1 MLDGGKG
8 IMLNGARQVPGR
20 RTEDALVYLPH
31 KSVIDYRR
39 GQVIYDEGQPSNGI
53 YLIVRGRVKTSVPM
67 DSGSQTVVEIFASEE
82 FFGESGLLD
91 LQHRGESAVALE
103 STALMSWT
111 TAEIEEQ
118 VERQPKLGLALI
130 QSLVDRCLDF
140 EERLQSFALD
150 KTPERI
156 MRALLRFSDRF
167 GLRAE
172 DGSVRI
178 PPMTHQLISEYVGTS
193 REIVTFQMNR
203 LRQEGFIRYSRK
215 GIDVYTES
223 LADHLRR
230 ITEPD
235 LWRAAGGAEP
245 GAFRSGG

>member
-1 MLDGGKG
+1 
-8 IMLNGARQVPGR
+8 MLNGAKQVAGR

-31 KSVIDYRR
+31 KSVVEYRR
-39 GQVIYDEGQPSNGI
+39 GQVIYDESQPSNGI
-53 YLIVRGRVKTSVPM
+53 YLVVRGRVKTSVPM
-67 DSGSQTVVEIFASEE
+67 DDGSQTVIEIFSSED
-82 FFGESGLLD
+82 FFGESGLLE
-91 LQHRGESAVALE
+91 LQQRGESAMALE
-103 STALMSWT
+103 NTALMSWT

-118 VERQPKLGLALI
+118 VDRQPKLGLALI
-130 QSLVDRCLDF
+130 QTLVERCLDF

-156 MRALLRFSDRF
+156 MRALLRFAARF
-167 GLRAE
+167 GSRAE

-215 GIDVYTES
+215 GIDIYTEP
-223 LADHLRR
+223 LTEHLRHT
-230 ITEPD
+230 TEPE
-235 LWRAAGGAEP
+235 LWRAAGGHQP
-245 GAFRSGG
+245 GGFGSGV

>member
-1 MLDGGKG
+1 
-8 IMLNGARQVPGR
+8 MLNGAGQIPGS

-31 KSVIDYRR
+31 KAVVDYRR
-39 GQVIYDEGQPSNGI
+39 GQLIYDEGQPSNGI
-53 YLIVRGRVKTSVPM
+53 YLVMRGRVKTSVPM
-67 DSGSQTVVEIFASEE
+67 DNGLQTVVELFSAED
-82 FFGESGLLD
+82 FFGEGGLLD
-91 LQHRGESAVALE
+91 LRQRGESAVALE
-103 STALMSWT
+103 NTSLMAWT

-118 VERQPKLGLALI
+118 VERQPRLGLALI
-130 QSLVDRCLDF
+130 QMLVERCLDF

-156 MRALLRFSDRF
+156 MRALVRFAARF

-172 DGSVRI
+172 DGSTRI

-215 GIDVYTES
+215 GIDIYAGS
-223 LADHLRR
+223 LTDHLRR
-230 ITEPD
+230 LTGPE
-235 LWRAAGGAEP
+235 LWHAGAGLETGAAGYGT
-245 GAFRSGG
+245 

>member
-1 MLDGGKG
+1 MQ
-8 IMLNGARQVPGR
+8 NGARATASRQM
-20 RTEDALVYLPH
+20 EDALVYLPH

-53 YLIVRGRVKTSVPM
+53 YLVVRGRVKTSVPV
-67 DSGSQTVVEIFASEE
+67 DDGSQTVIEIFAAEQ
-82 FFGESGLLD
+82 FFGESGLLNLD
-91 LQHRGESAVALE
+91 HRGESAMALE
-103 STALMSWT
+103 NTALMSWT

-118 VERQPKLGLALI
+118 VDRQPKLGLALI
-130 QSLVDRCLDF
+130 QMLVERCLDF

-156 MRALLRFSDRF
+156 MRALLRFADRL
-167 GLRAE
+167 GSRAE

-178 PPMTHQLISEYVGTS
+178 PPLTHQLISEYVGTS

-215 GIDVYTES
+215 GIDVYVES
-223 LADHLRR
+223 LIEQLRR
-230 ITEPD
+230 HDHPE
-235 LWRAAGGAEP
+235 LWRTAGGQPQQTGTGGWGP
-245 GAFRSGG
+245 GQ

>member
-1 MLDGGKG
+1 
-8 IMLNGARQVPGR
+8 MLNGARQTASR
-20 RTEDALVYLPH
+20 QMEDALVYLPH
-31 KSVIDYRR
+31 KSIIEYRR
-39 GQVIYDEGQPSNGI
+39 GQVIYDEGQRSNGI
-53 YLIVRGRVKTSVPM
+53 YLVVRGRIKTSAPM
-67 DSGSQTVVEIFASEE
+67 DDGSQTVVEIYAAED

-91 LQHRGESAVALE
+91 LEHRGESAAALE
-103 STALMSWT
+103 NSALMFWT

-118 VERQPKLGLALI
+118 VERQPKLGMALV
-130 QSLVDRCLDF
+130 QMLVERCLGF

-156 MRALLRFSDRF
+156 MRALLRFAARF
-167 GLRAE
+167 GVRAE

-215 GIDVYTES
+215 GIDVY
-223 LADHLRR
+223 ADILSEHLRHE
-230 ITEPD
+230 TQPPE
-235 LWRAAGGAEP
+235 LWRTAGGPERD
-245 GAFRSGG
+245 AFNRGV

>member
-1 MLDGGKG
+1 MP
-8 IMLNGARQVPGR
+8 NGARQVASR

-31 KSVIDYRR
+31 KSVVEYRR
-39 GQVIYDEGQPSNGI
+39 GQVIYDESQPSNGI
-53 YLIVRGRVKTSVPM
+53 YLVVRGRVKTSVPM
-67 DSGSQTVVEIFASEE
+67 DDGSQTVIEIFAAED
-82 FFGESGLLD
+82 FFGESGLLE
-91 LQHRGESAVALE
+91 LPQRGESAVALE
-103 STALMSWT
+103 NTSLMAWS

-118 VERQPKLGLALI
+118 VDRQPKLGLAFI
-130 QSLVDRCLDF
+130 QTLVERCLDF

-156 MRALLRFSDRF
+156 MRALLRFANRF
-167 GLRAE
+167 GTRAE

-215 GIDVYTES
+215 GIDVYTEP
-223 LADHLRR
+223 LAENLRR
-230 ITEPD
+230 ITEPG
-235 LWRAAGGAEP
+235 LWRATGGNEP
-245 GAFRSGG
+245 GAGAFSGGII

>member
-1 MLDGGKG
+1 
-8 IMLNGARQVPGR
+8 MLNGAKQVAGR

-31 KSVIDYRR
+31 KSVVEYRR
-39 GQVIYDEGQPSNGI
+39 GQVIYDESQASNGV
-53 YLIVRGRVKTSVPM
+53 YLVVRGRVKTSVPM
-67 DSGSQTVVEIFASEE
+67 DDGSQTVIEIFAAED
-82 FFGESGLLD
+82 FFGESGLLE
-91 LQHRGESAVALE
+91 LKQRGESAVALE
-103 STALMSWT
+103 NTALMFWS

-130 QSLVDRCLDF
+130 QTLVERCLDF

-156 MRALLRFSDRF
+156 MRALLRFATRF
-167 GLRAE
+167 GARAE

-203 LRQEGFIRYSRK
+203 LRLEGLIRYSRK
-215 GIDVYTES
+215 EIG
-223 LADHLRR
+223 
-230 ITEPD
+230 
-235 LWRAAGGAEP
+235 RASCRE
-245 GAFRSGG
+245 RV

>member
-1 MLDGGKG
+1 MEGARNP
-8 IMLNGARQVPGR
+8 MLNGAKQVAGG

-31 KSVIDYRR
+31 KSVIEYRR
-39 GQVIYDEGQPSNGI
+39 GQVIYDESQPSNGI
-53 YLIVRGRVKTSVPM
+53 FLVVRGRVKTSVPT
-67 DSGSQTVVEIFASEE
+67 DEGAQTVVEIFSAEN
-82 FFGESGLLD
+82 FFGESGLLN
-91 LQHRGESAVALE
+91 LPHRGESAVALE
-103 STALMSWT
+103 NTALMSWT

-130 QSLVDRCLDF
+130 QNLVERCLDF

-156 MRALLRFSDRF
+156 MRALLRFADRF
-167 GLRAE
+167 GAKAE

-193 REIVTFQMNR
+193 REIVTFQMNK

-215 GIDVYTES
+215 GIEVLVEPLTEN
-223 LADHLRR
+223 LRR
-230 ITEPD
+230 ITEPE
-235 LWRAAGGAEP
+235 LWRAAGGTEAQN
-245 GAFRSGG
+245 FRGGSY

>member
-1 MLDGGKG
+1 MQ
-8 IMLNGARQVPGR
+8 NSARLAGSRQM
-20 RTEDALVYLPH
+20 EDALVYLPH
-31 KSVIDYRR
+31 KSVVEYRR
-39 GQVIYDEGQPSNGI
+39 GQVIYDESQPSNGI
-53 YLIVRGRVKTSVPM
+53 YLVVRGRVKTSVPM
-67 DSGSQTVVEIFASEE
+67 DDGTQTVIEIFGGEN

-91 LQHRGESAVALE
+91 LEHRGESATSLE
-103 STALMSWT
+103 NTALMMWT

-118 VERQPKLGLALI
+118 VDRQPKLGLALI
-130 QSLVDRCLDF
+130 QMLVERCLDF

-156 MRALLRFSDRF
+156 MRALLRFADRL
-167 GLRAE
+167 GSRAE

-178 PPMTHQLISEYVGTS
+178 PPLTHQLISEYVGTS

-223 LADHLRR
+223 LREHLQRQVER
-230 ITEPD
+230 PD
-235 LWRAAGGAEP
+235 VWQQKAGGGGREQS
-245 GAFRSGG
+245 AF

>member
-1 MLDGGKG
+1 
-8 IMLNGARQVPGR
+8 MLNGARQASSR

-31 KSVIDYRR
+31 KSVVEYRR

-53 YLIVRGRVKTSVPM
+53 YLVVRGRVKTSVPM
-67 DSGSQTVVEIFASEE
+67 DDGSQTVVEIFAAED

-91 LQHRGESAVALE
+91 LAQRGESAMALE
-103 STALMSWT
+103 NTALMAWT
-111 TAEIEEQ
+111 TQEIEEQ
-118 VERQPKLGLALI
+118 VDRQPKLGLALI
-130 QSLVDRCLDF
+130 QMLVERCLEF

-156 MRALLRFSDRF
+156 MRALLRFSTRF
-167 GLRAE
+167 GTRSE

-230 ITEPD
+230 ITEPE
-235 LWRAAGGAEP
+235 LWRAAGTGQP
-245 GAFRSGG
+245 GAVRTGGM

>member
-1 MLDGGKG
+1 M
-8 IMLNGARQVPGR
+8 MNGAKQVPSR

-31 KSVIDYRR
+31 KSVVEYRR

-53 YLIVRGRVKTSVPM
+53 YLVVRGRVKTSVPM
-67 DSGSQTVVEIFASEE
+67 DGGNQTVVEIFSAED

-91 LQHRGESAVALE
+91 LPQRGESAAALE
-103 STALMSWT
+103 SAALMCWT

-118 VERQPKLGLALI
+118 VDRQPKLGLALI
-130 QSLVDRCLDF
+130 QMLVERCLDF

-156 MRALLRFSDRF
+156 MRALVRFANRF
-167 GLRAE
+167 GTRAE
-172 DGSVRI
+172 DGASRI

-215 GIDVYTES
+215 GIDVYTEP

-230 ITEPD
+230 ITEPE
-235 LWRAAGGAEP
+235 LWRAGGGGGTVGEP
-245 GAFRSGG
+245 GLFRSGS